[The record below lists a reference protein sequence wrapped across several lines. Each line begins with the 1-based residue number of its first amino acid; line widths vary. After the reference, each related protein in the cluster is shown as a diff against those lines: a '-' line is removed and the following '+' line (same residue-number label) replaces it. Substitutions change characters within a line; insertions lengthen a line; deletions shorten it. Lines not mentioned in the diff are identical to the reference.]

1 MPQQLG
7 SDDQAASKERFM
19 SNSTRPGGYDERL
32 VVPLEASRRGAHR
45 ARVSP
50 LVAALPLL
58 AVIVVVAAV
67 IGVAYTLFLG
77 RSANDAADP
86 LAGGS
91 NPGPTSSAPAASAPA
106 ASASQPAASAPS
118 TSASTAPSTGKIDR
132 GAAFSVYNG
141 SVPKVNGLAANGLT
155 ALSGAGFTAGTV
167 VRAEPPVVPRR
178 TTVYYGTEEQ
188 AATARQMV
196 KDLGAGVTKL
206 SPDIAKTRIVVIVA
220 NDFRP

>member
-1 MPQQLG
+1 
-7 SDDQAASKERFM
+7 M

-58 AVIVVVAAV
+58 AVVVVVAAV

-77 RSANDAADP
+77 RSSNDAADP
-86 LAGGS
+86 LAGGP
-91 NPGPTSSAPAASAPA
+91 NPGTTSSAPAASAPA

-118 TSASTAPSTGKIDR
+118 TSASTAPSTSGKVEK
-132 GAAFSVYNG
+132 GQAFSVYNG
-141 SVPKVNGLAANGLT
+141 SVPKVNGLAGNGLT

-167 VRAEPPVVPRR
+167 VRGDPPVVPKR

-188 AATARQMV
+188 AATAKEMV
-196 KDLGAGVTKL
+196 KDLGAGVAKL
-206 SPDIAKTRIVVIVA
+206 SADIAKDRVVVIVA